1 MALTWVKYSEGSSL
15 QGAVL
20 GGYDRGNP
28 LYVARA
34 AHEGSLVPGKYHA
47 GYKTAYVSWGGKEL
61 EKKENFEIL
70 LARSALEWKSAEGG
84 ALPDGA
90 VEGGHRPDRGPLY
103 IVRAKVDGCDS
114 IGKLN
119 PQHKFCH
126 LPYGGKEHLVKQYQV
141 LVNSPPSAPN
151 PAPSKA
157 PPMRTANVT
166 PGSRTTQSTRS
177 RIGTFRPVAAAPG
190 SRMRVQQTIAPVDPS
205 PPRVLA
211 HNSRAVL
218 QTPSASTSSDSS
230 QQLQLQ
236 LIKQQEQLQKQLQLT
251 QDMVSS
257 CSLLQEK
264 MRSSTPASGSNVPY
278 PSVFTKTSFTPADL
292 RAVKQSDPAF
302 MTAWHAE
309 THFYKMMSQTGKAN
323 VKVKSLTVVQN
334 PKLQQAF
341 DAKMATFLS
350 NSIPGDPVFAY
361 HGTKSDEATLNSI
374 LMDNFDMKYAKR
386 QAHGPGHYFSE
397 YPDVSLG

>member
-70 LARSALEWKSAEGG
+70 LAGSALEWKSADGG
-84 ALPDGA
+84 AVPDGA

-166 PGSRTTQSTRS
+166 PGSWFKS
-177 RIGTFRPVAAAPG
+177 RPVGQIKSWHLSPGHCSSGFQNEGAANNLPCQPFSITG
-190 SRMRVQQTIAPVDPS
+190 SC
-205 PPRVLA
+205 
-211 HNSRAVL
+211 
-218 QTPSASTSSDSS
+218 S
-230 QQLQLQ
+230 QQQSSSPD
-236 LIKQQEQLQKQLQLT
+236 T
-251 QDMVSS
+251 VS
-257 CSLLQEK
+257 
-264 MRSSTPASGSNVPY
+264 
-278 PSVFTKTSFTPADL
+278 FHIF
-292 RAVKQSDPAF
+292 
-302 MTAWHAE
+302 
-309 THFYKMMSQTGKAN
+309 
-323 VKVKSLTVVQN
+323 
-334 PKLQQAF
+334 
-341 DAKMATFLS
+341 
-350 NSIPGDPVFAY
+350 
-361 HGTKSDEATLNSI
+361 
-374 LMDNFDMKYAKR
+374 
-386 QAHGPGHYFSE
+386 
-397 YPDVSLG
+397 